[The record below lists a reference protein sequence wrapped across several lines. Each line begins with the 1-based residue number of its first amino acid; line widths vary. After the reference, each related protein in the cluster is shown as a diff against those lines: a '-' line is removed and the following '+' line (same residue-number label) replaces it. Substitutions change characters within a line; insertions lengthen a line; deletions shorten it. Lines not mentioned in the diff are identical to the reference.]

1 MIFPDEI
8 KEAPADQNVKLD
20 IAYKYIVYMKEQMEF
35 WASNREKEITNL
47 SARVTAL
54 EQED

>member
-47 SARVTAL
+47 NARVTAL

>member
-8 KEAPADQNVKLD
+8 KEAPADQSAKLD

-47 SARVTAL
+47 NARVTAL

>member
-8 KEAPADQNVKLD
+8 KEAPADQSAKLD

-35 WASNREKEITNL
+35 WASNRDKEINNL
-47 SARVTAL
+47 KARVTAL